1 MQLSWFPFFLFD
13 TDWMGR
19 EVYHGDPKGNLSEVQ
34 KYDQGVREGAFGLLL
49 NSVRTQK
56 LSICNF
62 KFYFKGLILY
72 SNYNKNIFHNLIME
86 ICK

>member
-19 EVYHGDPKGNLSEVQ
+19 EVYHGDPKGKSSEVQ

-49 NSVRTQK
+49 NSVRTQNCASVVF
-56 LSICNF
+56 LPF
-62 KFYFKGLILY
+62 
-72 SNYNKNIFHNLIME
+72 E
-86 ICK
+86 ICHSLFKLQ